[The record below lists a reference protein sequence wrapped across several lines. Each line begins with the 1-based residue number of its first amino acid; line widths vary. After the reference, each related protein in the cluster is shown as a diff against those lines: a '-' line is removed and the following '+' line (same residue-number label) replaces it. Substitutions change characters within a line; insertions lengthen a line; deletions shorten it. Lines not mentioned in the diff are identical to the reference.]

1 MWRRLDTDMLVLTRR
16 VDERIVINGDIVIS
30 ILEIGRG
37 GQVRIGIEAPRKY
50 QIYRHEVL
58 LEIQAENR
66 DAMANT
72 QVAATH
78 PLTLPMLGNSGGT
91 APVP

>member
-1 MWRRLDTDMLVLTRR
+1 MLVLTRR
-16 VDERIVINGDIVIS
+16 VNERIVINGDIVIS
-30 ILEIGRG
+30 VLEIGRG

-66 DAMANT
+66 DALAGSSAAAMAKDL
-72 QVAATH
+72 VL
-78 PLTLPMLGNSGGT
+78 PRLTPPGGDH
-91 APVP
+91 APPGPVSAS